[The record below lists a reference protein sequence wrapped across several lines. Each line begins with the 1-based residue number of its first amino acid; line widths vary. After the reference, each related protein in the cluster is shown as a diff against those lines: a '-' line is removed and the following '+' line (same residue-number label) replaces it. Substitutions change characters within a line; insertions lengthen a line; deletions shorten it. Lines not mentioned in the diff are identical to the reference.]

1 MNSKPLFSIIIPIYN
16 YGRSLERCV
25 GSVLNQTGDDFQII
39 LINDGSTDNT
49 DEICKKLCASN
60 RGEIT
65 YLTQEN
71 SGPSAARNNGL
82 QHANGLFVTFLDADD
97 EMTENAL
104 PQLRSCLTIN
114 NVDTDKTS
122 LLIGG
127 HISINEKGIASP
139 HPVSKIYTEPS
150 KNFIAYL
157 IDKKLSISN
166 GAIYFHRTVFN
177 HLQFPDDIR
186 SSEDIPV
193 FALAL
198 ANYPCVPVSAPLA
211 TIYKHSDSLRN
222 QAQHT
227 INTGLSIVSCIFDS
241 PLLPE
246 SLKCYR
252 TQFKS
257 QRLLSLFRS
266 LYNSGHYKQARD
278 FYRQAIAQRP
288 MALFKLSYLRKFIKS
303 FL

>member
-1 MNSKPLFSIIIPIYN
+1 MHSKPLFSIIIPIYN

-25 GSVLNQTGDDFQII
+25 DSVLNQDGDDYQII

-49 DEICKKLCASN
+49 DEICKTLCTDN
-60 RGEIT
+60 PGKIT
-65 YLTQEN
+65 HLTQKN
-71 SGPSAARNNGL
+71 SGPSAARNKGL
-82 QHANGLFVTFLDADD
+82 QHASGQFVTFLDADD
-97 EMTENAL
+97 EMTEHAL
-104 PQLRSCLTIN
+104 PSIRDYLKAN
-114 NVDTDKTS
+114 KVDAKQGS

-127 HISINEKGIASP
+127 HTSINEKGVASS
-139 HPVSKIYTEPS
+139 HSVSTIYDEPS
-150 KNFIAYL
+150 KNFTAYL
-157 IDKKLSISN
+157 IDKNLSISN
-166 GAIYFHRTVFN
+166 GAIYFHQTIFN
-177 HLQFPDDIR
+177 HLQFPEDIR

-198 ANYPCVPVSAPLA
+198 ANHACFPVSAPLVKV
-211 TIYKHSDSLRN
+211 YKHSDSLRN

-227 INTGLSIVSCIFDS
+227 INTGLGIVPCIFDS

-246 SLKCYR
+246 SLKHYR
-252 TQFKS
+252 KQFES

-288 MALFKLSYLRKFIKS
+288 TALFKLSYLRKFIKS